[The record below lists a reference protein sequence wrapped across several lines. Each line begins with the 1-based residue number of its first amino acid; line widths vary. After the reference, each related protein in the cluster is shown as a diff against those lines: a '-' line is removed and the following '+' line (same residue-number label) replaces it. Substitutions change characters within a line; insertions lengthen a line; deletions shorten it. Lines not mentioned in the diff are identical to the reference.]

1 VSGLIQYS
9 ARIIR
14 FMECRRGADRTP
26 EKADE
31 IVFEGGE
38 RRRQRIRIGERM
50 AMGGITVV
58 DTGVITLVMP

>member
-1 VSGLIQYS
+1 
-9 ARIIR
+9 
-14 FMECRRGADRTP
+14 MECRRGADRTP